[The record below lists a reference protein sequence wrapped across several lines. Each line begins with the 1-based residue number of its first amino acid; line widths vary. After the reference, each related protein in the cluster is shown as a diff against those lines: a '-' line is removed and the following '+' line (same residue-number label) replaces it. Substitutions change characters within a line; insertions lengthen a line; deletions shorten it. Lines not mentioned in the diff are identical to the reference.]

1 MEQPQQLT
9 RSELYKLSHQCLEY
23 ARRLATHDQG
33 EVNRE
38 LCREYNRFLDHVRS
52 YDLLRQPLARL
63 RPARGITRWMVL
75 AAVLLV
81 WLLLSMVGSWVFEQL
96 PLMLLLGISTM
107 LIFMVYLVP
116 PAAYGTSVEQIEG
129 GVLAVVTELQ
139 KILASEQLGLSEAA
153 FFVVRDVLQE
163 ASDELR
169 QQVYLSRAELR

>member
-1 MEQPQQLT
+1 MEKPQQLT
-9 RSELYKLSHQCLEY
+9 RSEFYKLSHQCLDY
-23 ARRLATHDQG
+23 ARRLATHDQD

-38 LCREYNRFLDHVRS
+38 LCREYNQFLDHVRS

-75 AAVLLV
+75 SAVLLV
-81 WLLLSMVGSWVFEQL
+81 WLLLSVVGSQFFGQL
-96 PLMLLLGISTM
+96 SLMLLLGISTM

-116 PAAYGTSVEQIEG
+116 PAAYGTPVEQIEG

-139 KILASEQLGLSEAA
+139 KILSSEQLNLSEAA
-153 FFVVRDVLQE
+153 YFVVRDVLQE

>member
-9 RSELYKLSHQCLEY
+9 RNELYKLSHQCLEY
-23 ARRLATHDQG
+23 ARRLATHDQS
-33 EVNRE
+33 EVSRE

-63 RPARGITRWMVL
+63 KPARGITRWMVL
-75 AAVLLV
+75 AAALLA
-81 WLLLSMVGSWVFEQL
+81 WLLLSLVGSSVFAQL

-139 KILASEQLGLSEAA
+139 KILTSEQLGLSEAA